1 MNKKQSVTA
10 LIIIFLAF
18 SAYLICTQNVNAEI
32 LSIEK
37 EMKEDITKSKLRDDM
52 MLIKGGNIE
61 IGSGDPLFGDSLPT
75 KTVTVSPFWMDE
87 TEVTNS
93 QYREFVY
100 WVRDSIIRTL
110 LAHPSFGADASYRVK
125 PRKGDDPDQYYPLN
139 WRKSIPW
146 GNPNEVEELIINTV
160 MTPSA
165 YAPDEAKMN
174 TRLLKY
180 QYEWFDSKS
189 YYAFL
194 AEMQKNEK
202 ATIMVSKD
210 TAYADGLG
218 NVIKRTLSRI
228 SRGSKA
234 DFTNTYVID
243 VYPDVLAWMTDF
255 SNAKNEQYVKNYFM
269 AKAFDDY
276 PVVGISWEQ
285 ADAYC
290 AWRTR
295 MHQDAN
301 PNYAQ
306 TGFEPYRL
314 PTEAE
319 WEFAARNG
327 RSDHKFPW
335 ISDGTHNSK
344 GKANS
349 NFRDSKNL
357 KDWVAEVKSFEK
369 NRFGLYDMAGNVA
382 EWTTTTY
389 TESIDKMADEINP
402 DFSYRAVIS
411 DPDILK
417 RKVVK
422 GGSWKDSERFIRA
435 DVRAVEYQYKAR
447 SYIGFRCVRSWGI
460 DSKGQMQ

>member
-1 MNKKQSVTA
+1 MNKKRTA
-10 LIIIFLAF
+10 ATLVIIFMAF
-18 SAYLICTQNVNAEI
+18 YAYIISTQNINAET
-32 LSIEK
+32 LAVEK
-37 EMKEDITKSKLRDDM
+37 EMKEDITKSKLRDNM
-52 MLIKGGNIE
+52 VLIKGGNIE
-61 IGSGDPLFGDSLPT
+61 IGSGDPIFEDSLPA

-87 TEVTNS
+87 TEVTNA

-100 WVRDSIIRTL
+100 WVRDSIFRAL
-110 LAHPSFGADASYRVK
+110 MAHPSFGADPSYRRQ
-125 PRKGDDPDQYYPLN
+125 PRKGEEPSGELPLN
-139 WRKSIPW
+139 WRKPIPW
-146 GNPNEVEELIINTV
+146 GNPNETEELIINTLS
-160 MTPSA
+160 TPLQYS
-165 YAPDEAKMN
+165 PDGAQLN

-180 QYEWFDSKS
+180 RYEWFDSKS

-194 AEMQKNEK
+194 AEMQKDENTK
-202 ATIMVSKD
+202 IMVSKD
-210 TAYADGLG
+210 TAYVDGLG
-218 NVIKRTLSRI
+218 NVIKETISRI
-228 SRGSKA
+228 SNGLKI
-234 DFTNTYVID
+234 DFTNTYVVD
-243 VYPDVLAWMTDF
+243 VYPDVLCWMTDF
-255 SNAKNEQYVKNYFM
+255 SNAKNEQYVKNYFQ
-269 AKAFDDY
+269 AKAFEDY

-295 MHQDAN
+295 MYQDEN
-301 PNYAQ
+301 PNYVQ
-306 TGFEPYRL
+306 TGFEAYRL

-327 RSDHKFPW
+327 RSDLKFPW
-335 ISDGTHNSK
+335 ISDGTHNDK

-349 NFRDSKNL
+349 NFRDSQNL
-357 KDWVAEVKSFEK
+357 KDLVAEVKSFK
-369 NRFGLYDMAGNVA
+369 RNRFGLYDMAGNVS

-389 TESIDKMADEINP
+389 TESLDLMADEINP

-435 DVRAVEYQYKAR
+435 DLRAVEYQYKAR

-460 DSKGQMQ
+460 DSRGKMQ